1 MNQTCFGHIRAIGP
15 GISARPLRFIELFYP
30 VRVPARQERNMATKS
45 RNRDIQAAWDYHNS
59 TKHSW
64 QSVHN
69 SNHYMDWN
77 NQPSAFKIYPGLEGR
92 RLPTNLASSEV
103 AALTALMSPEGREDA
118 DLDLRSLAGL
128 LYYSAGITK
137 RGIVPGGQIFFRA
150 AACTGALYHI
160 ELYVVCGDLEGLEA
174 GVYHF
179 GPHDFSLRQL
189 RRGDFRHALA
199 RASGNEPSVAEA
211 PAILVTSSVYWRN
224 SWKYQSRAYRHSWWD
239 SGTVL
244 ANLLA
249 MGRSYGLPLQVV
261 TSFVDDEVNLLLGLD
276 PSKEVALH
284 LVPVGGGIAPPAL
297 ASPEMPV
304 LELEVSPYSAREIDY
319 PQIIEAH
326 AASSLAVPD
335 EAASLRGDL
344 PVADTESPEGRL
356 IPLEP
361 LAECDLPDELIEP
374 VIVRRGSSRRFRREP
389 ITFAQLSTIL
399 ERGGQDI
406 PADFLGNQGS
416 ALTQGYVI
424 ANNVSGLAPGSY
436 VYHPRLK
443 ALEQLKAG
451 EFRQEAGY
459 LGLQQ
464 ELPADASVNVYFLAD
479 LNAILERYGNRGYRM
494 AQTEAAIR
502 AGKMYLAAYA
512 LRLGASGLTFFDDD
526 VTDFFSPHA
535 AGKSVMFLIALGR
548 PRARR
553 RSGN

>member
-1 MNQTCFGHIRAIGP
+1 MTT
-15 GISARPLRFIELFYP
+15 E
-30 VRVPARQERNMATKS
+30 S
-45 RNRDIQAAWDYHNS
+45 RNRDTEAAWNYHNS

-64 QSVHN
+64 HSVHN
-69 SNHYMDWN
+69 SNHHLDWN
-77 NQPSAFKIYPGLEGR
+77 NQPSPFKIYPALEGR
-92 RLPTNLASSEV
+92 RLPTDLASSDV
-103 AALTALMSPEGREDA
+103 SALTALKAPAGPQTA
-118 DLDLRSLAGL
+118 DLDLRRLSGL

-160 ELYVVCGDLEGLEA
+160 EFYLVCGDLEGLEA

-189 RRGDFRHALA
+189 RQGDYRDALVH
-199 RASGNEPSVAEA
+199 ASGNEPSVAGA

-239 SGTVL
+239 SGTML

-249 MGRSYGLPLQVV
+249 MGKAYGLPLEVV
-261 TSFVDDEVNLLLGLD
+261 TGFVDDQVNHLLGLD
-276 PSKEVALH
+276 TSREAALH
-284 LVPVGGGIAPPAL
+284 IVPVGRGAASSLVVAPEP
-297 ASPEMPV
+297 PV
-304 LELEVSPYSAREIDY
+304 LELEVSSYSSRELEY

-326 AASSLAVPD
+326 QSGSLASPD
-335 EAASLRGDL
+335 EAARLRAS
-344 PVADTESPEGRL
+344 PTVADEEGPTGGL

-361 LAECDLPDELIEP
+361 LALDEEPDELIEP
-374 VIVRRGSSRRFRREP
+374 VIVRRGSSRRFRRDP
-389 ITFAQLSTIL
+389 ISFAQLSTIL
-399 ERGGQDI
+399 ERGSQDI
-406 PADFLGNQGS
+406 PADFLDMPGS
-416 ALTQGYVI
+416 ALTQAYLI
-424 ANNVSGLAPGSY
+424 ANNVSGLPAGSY
-436 VYHPRLK
+436 VYHPHQRALERLK
-443 ALEQLKAG
+443 EG

-464 ELPADASVNVYFLAD
+464 ELPADASVNVYFLTD
-479 LNAILERYGNRGYRM
+479 LTAAVERYGNRGYRM
-494 AQTEAAIR
+494 AQTEGAIR

-548 PRARR
+548 SRPRR
-553 RSGN
+553 RAGG

>member
-1 MNQTCFGHIRAIGP
+1 
-15 GISARPLRFIELFYP
+15 
-30 VRVPARQERNMATKS
+30 MATESKN
-45 RNRDIQAAWDYHNS
+45 RNTEAAWSYHNS

-64 QSVHN
+64 HSVHN
-69 SNHYMDWN
+69 SNHYLDWN
-77 NQPSAFKIYPGLEGR
+77 NQPSPFKIYPTLEGR
-92 RLPTNLASSEV
+92 RLPTDLASSDV
-103 AALTALMSPEGREDA
+103 AALTALMLPERPADA
-118 DLDLRSLAGL
+118 DLDLRRLAGL

-137 RGIVPGGQIFFRA
+137 RGIVPGGQIYFRA

-160 ELYVVCGDLEGLEA
+160 EFYLVCGDLDGLEA

-189 RRGDFRHALA
+189 RQGDYRKVLA
-199 RASGNEPSVAEA
+199 DASGNEPSVVNA
-211 PAILVTSSVYWRN
+211 PATLVTSSVYWRN

-239 SGTVL
+239 SGTIL

-249 MGRSYGLPLQVV
+249 MGRAYDVPLNVV
-261 TSFVDDEVNLLLGLD
+261 TGFVDDEVNHLLGLD
-276 PSKEVALH
+276 TSKEAALH
-284 LVPVGGGIAPPAL
+284 LAPLGHGGNSPPAMK
-297 ASPEMPV
+297 PEIPV
-304 LELEVSPYSAREIDY
+304 LNLEVSPYSAREMEY
-319 PQIIEAH
+319 PQIIESH
-326 AASSLAVPD
+326 QSGSLATPE
-335 EAASLRGDL
+335 EAADLRGS
-344 PVADTESPEGRL
+344 PPAAEIESPTGSL
-356 IPLEP
+356 IPLAP
-361 LAECDLPDELIEP
+361 LPQSELPDEPIEP

-389 ITFAQLSTIL
+389 ITFAQLSTML
-399 ERGGQDI
+399 ERGSQDI
-406 PADFLGNQGS
+406 TADFLGIPGS
-416 ALTQGYVI
+416 ALTQAYVI
-424 ANNVSGLAPGSY
+424 ANDVNGLPAGSY
-436 VYHPRLK
+436 VYHPHLN
-443 ALEQLKAG
+443 ALEQLKEG

-548 PRARR
+548 PRPRR
-553 RSGN
+553 RTGR

>member
-1 MNQTCFGHIRAIGP
+1 MGQILSGP
-15 GISARPLRFIELFYP
+15 CPFLITLSGNTTARHWGRI
-30 VRVPARQERNMATKS
+30 MAMASK
-45 RNRDIQAAWDYHNS
+45 NRDTQAAWSYHNA

-64 QSVHN
+64 HSVHN
-69 SNHYMDWN
+69 SNHHLDWN
-77 NQPSAFKIYPGLEGR
+77 NQPSPFKIYPGLEGR
-92 RLPTNLASSEV
+92 RLPTDLVSGDV
-103 AALTALMSPEGREDA
+103 PALTALRSPDGSQSTN
-118 DLDLRSLAGL
+118 LDLRRLAGL

-160 ELYVVCGDLEGLEA
+160 EFYVVCGNVEGLDA

-189 RRGDFRHALA
+189 RQGDFRQALVK
-199 RASGNEPSVAEA
+199 ASGYEPSVAEA

-239 SGTVL
+239 SGTIL

-249 MGRSYGLPLQVV
+249 MGRAYGLPLQVV
-261 TSFVDDEVNLLLGLD
+261 TGFVDDEVNLLLGLD
-276 PSKEVALH
+276 TSKEAALH
-284 LVPVGGGIAPPAL
+284 LAPVGRGAGPSAAVI
-297 ASPEMPV
+297 PEMPA
-304 LELEVSPYSAREIDY
+304 LEPEVAPYSARELEY
-319 PQIIEAH
+319 PEILEAH
-326 AASSLAVPD
+326 AAGSLATAE
-335 EAASLRGDL
+335 EAASLRGSPGSP
-344 PVADTESPEGRL
+344 PVADSENPTGRL

-361 LAECDLPDELIEP
+361 IPESELPDESVEP

-399 ERGGQDI
+399 ELGSQRI
-406 PADFLGNQGS
+406 PADFAANPGEG
-416 ALTQGYVI
+416 LTQAYII
-424 ANNVSGLAPGSY
+424 ANSVNGLDAGSY
-436 VYHPRLK
+436 VHEPNLK
-443 ALEQLKAG
+443 ALKQLKTG

-479 LNAILERYGNRGYRM
+479 LNAALGRYGNRGYRM

-526 VTDFFSPHA
+526 VTEFFSPHA

-548 PRARR
+548 PRPRR
-553 RSGN
+553 RAGS

>member
-1 MNQTCFGHIRAIGP
+1 
-15 GISARPLRFIELFYP
+15 
-30 VRVPARQERNMATKS
+30 MATESKN
-45 RNRDIQAAWDYHNS
+45 RNTQAAWSYHNS

-64 QSVHN
+64 HSVHN
-69 SNHYMDWN
+69 SNHYLDWN
-77 NQPSAFKIYPGLEGR
+77 NQPSPFKIYSVLESR
-92 RLPTNLASSEV
+92 RLPTDLPSGDV
-103 AALTALMSPEGREDA
+103 AALSALMAPEGPQNTE
-118 DLDLRSLAGL
+118 LDLRRLAGL

-137 RGIVPGGQIFFRA
+137 RGIVPGGQIYFRA

-160 ELYVVCGDLEGLEA
+160 ELYLVCGDVEGLEA

-189 RRGDFRHALA
+189 RRGDYRKVLA
-199 RASGNEPSVAEA
+199 DATGNEPSVVDA
-211 PAILVTSSVYWRN
+211 PAILITSSVYWRN
-224 SWKYQSRAYRHSWWD
+224 AWKYQSRAYRHSWWD
-239 SGTVL
+239 SGTIL

-249 MGRSYGLPLQVV
+249 MGRAYGLPLEVV
-261 TSFVDDEVNLLLGLD
+261 TGFVDDEVNRLLGLD
-276 PSKEVALH
+276 TSKEAALQ
-284 LVPVGGGIAPPAL
+284 LVPLGRGATPSPIEIPERL
-297 ASPEMPV
+297 A
-304 LELEVSPYSAREIDY
+304 LELEVSPYSAREIEY

-326 AASSLAVPD
+326 QSGILAMPD
-335 EAASLRGDL
+335 EAAALRGS
-344 PVADTESPEGRL
+344 PPAPQIESPTGPL

-361 LAECDLPDELIEP
+361 LPEGDEPAELIEP

-399 ERGGQDI
+399 ERGSQDI
-406 PADFLGNQGS
+406 PADFLGIPSS
-416 ALTQGYVI
+416 ALAQAYVI
-424 ANNVSGLAPGSY
+424 ANGVSGLPSGTYA
-436 VYHPRLK
+436 YHPLLN
-443 ALEQLKAG
+443 ALEQLKEG
-451 EFRQEAGY
+451 QFRQEAGY

-502 AGKMYLAAYA
+502 AGKIYLAAYA

-548 PRARR
+548 PRRR
-553 RSGN
+553 TRAAG

>member
-1 MNQTCFGHIRAIGP
+1 M
-15 GISARPLRFIELFYP
+15 AR
-30 VRVPARQERNMATKS
+30 ATK
-45 RNRDIQAAWDYHNS
+45 NRDTQAAWNYHDS

-69 SNHYMDWN
+69 SNHYLDWN
-77 NQPSAFKIYPGLEGR
+77 NQPSSFKIYPALEGR
-92 RLPTNLASSEV
+92 RLPTELASSEV
-103 AALTALMSPEGREDA
+103 AALSALRSPDGTEGT
-118 DLDLRSLAGL
+118 DLDLRRLAGL

-160 ELYVVCGDLEGLEA
+160 ELYLVCGDMEGLEA

-189 RRGDFRHALA
+189 RRGDYRKALVD
-199 RASGNEPSVAEA
+199 ASGNEPAVAEA

-224 SWKYQSRAYRHSWWD
+224 AWKYQSRAYRHSYWD
-239 SGTVL
+239 SGTML
-244 ANLLA
+244 SNLLA
-249 MGRSYGLPLQVV
+249 MGKAYGVPLQVV
-261 TSFVDDEVNLLLGLD
+261 TNFVDDDVNDLLGLD
-276 PSKEVALH
+276 TAREAALH
-284 LVPVGGGIAPPAL
+284 LVPVGRGSIA
-297 ASPEMPV
+297 ASDAIPEMAA
-304 LELEVSPYSAREIDY
+304 LGLEVASYSAREVEY

-326 AASSLAVPD
+326 ESGTLATAD
-335 EAASLRGDL
+335 EAAELRGAPPVVDGDRPTGQLIRLEQL
-344 PVADTESPEGRL
+344 PDGEK
-356 IPLEP
+356 
-361 LAECDLPDELIEP
+361 PDELIEP

-399 ERGGQDI
+399 KCGSQDI
-406 PADFLGNQGS
+406 PADFLDYPGS
-416 ALTQGYVI
+416 GITQAYII
-424 ANNVSGLAPGSY
+424 ANNVNGLSAGSY
-436 VYHPRLK
+436 VYHPHMK
-443 ALEQLKAG
+443 AMEQLKEG
-451 EFRQEAGY
+451 EFKQEAGY

-464 ELPADASVNVYFLAD
+464 ELPADASANVYFLTD
-479 LNAILERYGNRGYRM
+479 LNAVLERYGNRGYRM

-548 PRARR
+548 PRPRR
-553 RSGN
+553 RAGS